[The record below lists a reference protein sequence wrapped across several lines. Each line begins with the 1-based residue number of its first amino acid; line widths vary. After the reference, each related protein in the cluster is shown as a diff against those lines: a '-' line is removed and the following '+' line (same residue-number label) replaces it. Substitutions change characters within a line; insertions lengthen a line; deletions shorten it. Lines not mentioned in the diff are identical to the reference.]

1 MRYPIKDKFWGWRM
15 DPFEVFAYWDSKE
28 NQPQLTL
35 TLTLT
40 GLLVAFNFR
49 LQISIS
55 GCSFCSQLMNCW
67 NWWQLGTSRFHLPF
81 PSLKID
87 LKAYYM

>member
-35 TLTLT
+35 TLKPLHAGDAYVSRDTTTAQKTACRPAAVSPWCRSTRLPCP
-40 GLLVAFNFR
+40 LV
-49 LQISIS
+49 
-55 GCSFCSQLMNCW
+55 
-67 NWWQLGTSRFHLPF
+67 
-81 PSLKID
+81 
-87 LKAYYM
+87 